1 MKFYLVLF
9 SIILAMSSCPVKAD
23 TKATADTKAL
33 TGSADDPFVEAQE
46 KLMHAKGSYKTAQQ
60 QEKALEQMRKAAK
73 LSLRASKLRAKAER
87 LQTKADSLV
96 VKANQQ
102 ALTRGLYITNP
113 LLPVKMQTPP
123 AADKTAEKPSFVPVP
138 GQSINIIAPRQQE
151 VSYENKDQASSD
163 DYLPDPP
170 TVNNF

>member
-23 TKATADTKAL
+23 TKGTEQKAI
-33 TGSADDPFVEAQE
+33 TGSAEDPYVEAQE
-46 KLMHAKGSYKTAQQ
+46 RLMHAKGSYKTAQQ
-60 QEKALEQMRKAAK
+60 QEKAMESMRKAAR
-73 LSLRASKLRAKAER
+73 LSLRASKLRSKAER
-87 LQTKADSLV
+87 LQNKADSLV

-102 ALTRGLYITNP
+102 ALSRGLYITNP

-123 AADKTAEKPSFVPVP
+123 AVERTAEKPSFVPVP
-138 GQSINIIAPRQQE
+138 GQSINIIAPKAEE
-151 VSYENKDQASSD
+151 VSYGNREQASD